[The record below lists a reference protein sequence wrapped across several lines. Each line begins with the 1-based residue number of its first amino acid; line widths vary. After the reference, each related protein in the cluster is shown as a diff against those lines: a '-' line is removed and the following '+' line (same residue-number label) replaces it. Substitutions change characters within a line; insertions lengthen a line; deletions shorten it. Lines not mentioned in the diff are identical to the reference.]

1 MPRADLETLGVKYR
15 RIPVMA
21 IGRDIYCDTRLIL
34 QKLEEKFPD
43 GALGA
48 TTPEHVAIERLL
60 ERWMVEGPVF
70 NRGVSLIPTSYP
82 TMNDP
87 TFTKDRE
94 QMTGRPWSKEGL
106 ERGRPES
113 IAYMRSCFGFFET
126 TLLADGRDWILK
138 TDKPTL
144 ADIEGGCCTPLLLKT
159 PNSLCTAI
167 WVVDWL
173 VSMKGSLPA
182 DVISARQFPKVYAW
196 IERFRAAVK
205 AARSAVPKPAALKGP
220 AAAKFILDA
229 EFAESSSGVDADE
242 PLGLTAGMEVEVYP
256 TDSGFLNRDRGRL
269 VTLTQSEVTIASRS
283 SEGREVR
290 IHAPRTGFR
299 VTAIEATAGAGA
311 KL

>member
-1 MPRADLETLGVKYR
+1 
-15 RIPVMA
+15 MA

-34 QKLEEKFPD
+34 RKLEEKFPD

-82 TMNDP
+82 TMKDP

-94 QMTGRPWSKEGL
+94 QMTGRPWSKEEL

-113 IAYMRSCFGFFET
+113 IAYMKSCFGFFET

-144 ADIEGGCCTPLLLKT
+144 ADIE
-159 PNSLCTAI
+159 AI

-182 DVISARQFPKVYAW
+182 EVISARQFPNVYAW

-205 AARSAVPKPAALKGP
+205 AARSAVPKPTALKGP

-229 EFAESSSGVDADE
+229 EFAESSGVDANE

-269 VTLTQSEVTIASRS
+269 VALTQSEVTVASRS